1 MDVSDSRIQN
11 RGVADSW
18 RYDVSPPRFP
28 RCIKPTSRSPIVA
41 GLLILGCLASIGP
54 STTSGQST
62 DALSRFTGAPTRIA
76 WVQDTSRG
84 AQDVQAQ
91 GNELLLMGYDSVDGQ
106 GERELLPTKGNY
118 ARPLFSDDG
127 RQVIYTD
134 RGRGR
139 VMVLEWG
146 SQKPRV
152 LARGAAL
159 CSWRDPATKTSW
171 VVIGRRVGQAGSYFY
186 RGLVR
191 VRLDNASISKPIW
204 STTRVSPDNFQLSRN
219 GRFAAGVFPW
229 PNGGLATLDPPTLSH
244 LGKGC
249 WASLAPDDSR
259 LAWIF
264 DGPHRH
270 LRISAPDD
278 GPQWK
283 VAVDKVV
290 GLARSGANTATA
302 GGSEMFHPRWSNHV
316 DFLVMT
322 GPYNRKGPINV
333 ISGGGRQVEIYL
345 GKFSKDFRT
354 IAAATRISNNNRPDF
369 FPDAWIASGPGSN
382 VPASVLVAPQ
392 PTATTPSPWPPTV
405 PGLAWAFQ
413 NTRRPVRLPVTE
425 KRPGITCRLKQTG
438 RTRPGRFFELRLS
451 RGSASIEPPLPHLV
465 PHWNSRHTLT
475 LTLLL
480 TMGPGESSRPG
491 TLLAIQPPATAGRP
505 TSRQRLAL
513 VTVPGKSGDGVSLSL
528 ATNDDLASAT
538 PLATLGSDVPAHL
551 VIALDKQ
558 GARVRVNGQP
568 GRQIPLPLDQLR
580 LLPTSRPIWGNN
592 TAGPVASDARISH
605 VTLSVTALTDSQS
618 QPLCDAA
625 TRIMKQR
632 SPGRRAVV
640 QARCVETSPV
650 PTPAQI
656 APYRRALV
664 YHHYRIDRVEKG
676 RMAHRD
682 ILVGHWAILDGKVQP
697 GRRPAIGR
705 PIRLAIEPLEDHAQ
719 LDSERQVMEVER
731 IELPQYI
738 DVQ

>member
-1 MDVSDSRIQN
+1 MRIQN
-11 RGVADSW
+11 RDVADSW

-28 RCIKPTSRSPIVA
+28 RCIKPTSRSRIVA
-41 GLLILGCLASIGP
+41 GLLALGCLASIGP
-54 STTSGQST
+54 SSTSGQST
-62 DALSRFTGAPTRIA
+62 DALSRFTGAPTRIV

-91 GNELLLMGYDSVDGQ
+91 GNELLLMGYDSVDGR
-106 GERELLPTKGNY
+106 GERELLSTKDNY
-118 ARPLFSDDG
+118 ARPLFSADG

-139 VMVLEWG
+139 VMVLRWG
-146 SQKPRV
+146 SRKPRV
-152 LARGAAL
+152 LARGTAL
-159 CSWRDPATKTSW
+159 CSWQDPATKTGW

-186 RGLVR
+186 RRLVR
-191 VRLDNASISKPIW
+191 VRIDDASISKPVW

-229 PNGGLATLDPPTLSH
+229 PNGGLVTLDPPALSH

-249 WASLAPDDSR
+249 WASLAPDNSR

-283 VAVDKVV
+283 VAVDKVA
-290 GLARSGANTATA
+290 GLARGGTNTATA

-316 DFLVMT
+316 GFLVMT

-333 ISGGGRQVEIYL
+333 ISGGGQQVEIYL
-345 GKFSKDFRT
+345 AKFSKNFRS
-354 IAAATRISNNNRPDF
+354 IAAATRVSKNSRPDF
-369 FPDAWIASGPGSN
+369 FPDAWIASGPSSN
-382 VPASVLVAPQ
+382 VPATALVAPQ
-392 PTATTPSPWPPTV
+392 PTASAAPPWPPTV
-405 PGLAWAFQ
+405 PGLLWAFQ
-413 NTRRPVRLPVTE
+413 DTHRPVRLPVTE
-425 KRPGITCRLKQTG
+425 KRPEITCRLKQTG

-451 RGSASIEPPLPHLV
+451 RGTASVQPPLPHLV

-475 LTLLL
+475 LTMLL
-480 TMGPGESSRPG
+480 TMAPGQSKRPG
-491 TLLAIQPPATAGRP
+491 TLLSIQPPVTPGQPA
-505 TSRQRLAL
+505 SRRRLAL
-513 VTVPGKSGDGVSLSL
+513 VTVPRKSGAGFSLSL
-528 ATNDDLASAT
+528 VTNDDPASAT
-538 PLATLGSDVPAHL
+538 PLATLGSDTPAHL
-551 VIALDKQ
+551 VIALDNQ
-558 GARVRVNGQP
+558 GVRVRLNGQP
-568 GRQIPLPLDQLR
+568 GRRIPLPLDQLQ
-580 LLPTSRPIWGNN
+580 LLPTSRPTWGNN
-592 TAGPVASDARISH
+592 TAAPLASDARISH
-605 VTLSVTALTDSQS
+605 VTFSVTALTDSQS

-625 TRIMKQR
+625 TRIMKRR

-650 PTPAQI
+650 PTPSQI

-676 RMAHRD
+676 RLAHRD

-705 PIRLAIEPLEDHAQ
+705 PIRLTIEPLEDHAQ

-731 IELPQYI
+731 IELPQYV